1 MINLKCRTEY
11 SFRKAFG
18 KVSDVIACIDE
29 DTLGI
34 CDTGTWGHTVFAKAC
49 KDAGKRPIFG
59 VEIPFVI
66 DTSFQ
71 KKQEVNDM
79 SFLAKNNSGLEEI
92 YGLVSKSAKQNNRL
106 AYEDLFDISDDV
118 IILSGSKPEW
128 GLLPAMKKE
137 TLFVEVNPASFK
149 RDTKF
154 QMVATSDNYFPKEEN
169 RQAYELVGWLK

>member
-18 KVSDVIACIDE
+18 KVSDVIDCVEE

-49 KDAGKRPIFG
+49 KDSGKRPIFG

-79 SFLAKNNSGLEEI
+79 SFLARTILGL
-92 YGLVSKSAKQNNRL
+92 
-106 AYEDLFDISDDV
+106 
-118 IILSGSKPEW
+118 
-128 GLLPAMKKE
+128 
-137 TLFVEVNPASFK
+137 K
-149 RDTKF
+149 RF
-154 QMVATSDNYFPKEEN
+154 M
-169 RQAYELVGWLK
+169 G